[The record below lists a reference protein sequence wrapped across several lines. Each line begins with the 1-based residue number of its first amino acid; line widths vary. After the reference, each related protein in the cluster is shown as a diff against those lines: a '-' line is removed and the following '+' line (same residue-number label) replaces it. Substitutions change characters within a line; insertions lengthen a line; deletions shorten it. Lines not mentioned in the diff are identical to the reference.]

1 MKKLLL
7 TLGLVALTLI
17 STHAQ
22 GTINPLN
29 GTLTRIKVD
38 LNCDGIA
45 DRNVTVADGITV
57 SVYWGPAGGPVEN
70 FAGRMTIGSTEGVL
84 TGLPSILALPG
95 AGDAGTVVSLQMRLD
110 TPFGYFTGTP
120 VKQVTLA
127 GVAGPGTFV
136 WSSTATATRFSPLVI
151 VCPEPSTLALGALA
165 GAFLLFRV
173 RKSTKAN

>member
-1 MKKLLL
+1 
-7 TLGLVALTLI
+7 
-17 STHAQ
+17 
-22 GTINPLN
+22 
-29 GTLTRIKVD
+29 
-38 LNCDGIA
+38 
-45 DRNVTVADGITV
+45 
-57 SVYWGPAGGPVEN
+57 
-70 FAGRMTIGSTEGVL
+70 
-84 TGLPSILALPG
+84 
-95 AGDAGTVVSLQMRLD
+95 MRLD

-173 RKSTKAN
+173 RKATKAN